1 MPTPMSSEAK
11 GLLSKTIRGLR
22 ARLLTD
28 LEQSLR
34 QTYKLGIDDA
44 SQAKLDVSAALRRA
58 RLERWIDEQ
67 LRGSSGKP
75 SKDAKLAAA
84 KARLRDDVIKQAG
97 YTLLNRLVYLRL
109 LEAAKL
115 RKAVVLTGGWLSPG
129 YRDFRAIA
137 PDLLGD
143 DSEGYALLLRV
154 VFDELAL
161 DLPGLYGRNG
171 LADLVPVPHE
181 TLRYVVEQLD
191 RPELAGC
198 WSDDMTLG
206 WVYQYW
212 NDPER
217 EAIDAKLNDGGKVE
231 RHEIASKTQMFTE
244 RYMVDWL
251 LQNSLGPMWL
261 AMCQAHGWTP
271 LCEQHGTLAR
281 LEQRRVDWRDKRGKH
296 EVALTDMMPL
306 DSDEERRW
314 AYYVPQ
320 PIPDD
325 AVTQAPKSVR
335 EIRLL
340 DPAVGSGHFL
350 VVAFDLLF
358 ALYQEEAQ
366 HRGEGWSD
374 AKNVEIVESILA
386 NNLHGIDLDPRA
398 VQIAAAGLWLK
409 AQQTARGARP
419 QTMNLVA
426 SQLRLAGLPD
436 DDPALVE
443 LREAVERETGI
454 PAGLTNEIVHALEGA
469 DHLGSLLKV
478 GDVLDR
484 VIAKYRETQT
494 EPVQGSLL
502 EGFGA
507 AQVLVAFDEGDARG
521 KLHEQLETFLAAHTG
536 SADLGLR
543 LRGEQLAAGVRFM
556 RLLREGAYDLVVGNP
571 PYQGTAKMAD
581 SAYVEKEYA
590 EGKADLFAAFLQRG
604 LGLVR
609 EGGVSALLTMR
620 NWMFLKQY
628 AKLRM
633 FLLQTYDLRTL
644 HDSSS
649 GAFEEISAAQVVV
662 SVVSSVFRRA
672 PMSGQ
677 SACALKAFDEA
688 TVMTVGETQR
698 KRAAT
703 LCQAGRHE
711 FEPSTLDVVPEWPLV
726 YWWTADKLQLYRD
739 SPLLGSIHLIASG
752 VKTGNDPRFV
762 RWCFELAKH
771 DLPLRDGSPV
781 KSRWQFYIKG
791 AAGAQWFEPATQAIC
806 WIASGLELNVYGAY
820 CAPKTVRLR
829 DPSLYFQL
837 GTAFTPIG
845 AAFSARAHRFPSI
858 IGNMGASVFS
868 GSRGETVCALN
879 SSTSR
884 DILQSLNPTVHFEND
899 DVARLPLLDIPK
911 ATEIFQL
918 VDLAF
923 SLHES
928 HREASVEFQSPGP
941 SPWAHAQAWAQL
953 AVDRPENNPLP
964 EYNEQLVPEPNTDH
978 LSFALCVALGRFFP
992 PTSPKL
998 GILDPSTDDLT
1009 HALSDGI
1016 LFLDGTLEPDDITD
1030 SLGHPST
1037 SLLRQT
1043 WHTHRPENTKRTDLR
1058 EYLRLDFFTDVHR
1071 QMYENRPIHWPLS
1084 SEKKTFVAW
1093 INIHRWHAGTLRTLL
1108 ATHLN
1113 PTKKRLESQLA
1124 DLREARH
1131 SKDPKAARAAEKL
1144 LPRLEKLDAEL
1155 TQFIAEVSRCSE
1167 QGPPPADAKSPKRER
1182 DAVYVP
1188 DLDDGVLINAAALWP
1203 LLLPQWKDPKKW
1215 WKELS
1220 EAKGRK
1226 DYDWSHLA
1234 ARYFPERVDLKCQQ
1248 DPSLGVAHGCF
1259 WKYHPARAY
1268 AWELRLQD
1276 EINPECTIDERN
1288 SNEARAAF
1296 LADHATEA
1304 NEIEIEESKRRKRKL
1319 DKAQADRES
1328 ALFDPDAEPL
1338 NDGEPGGG

>member
-1 MPTPMSSEAK
+1 MPAPMSSEAK
-11 GLLSKTIRGLR
+11 GLLSKTIRDLR

-44 SQAKLDVSAALRRA
+44 SKAKLDVAAALRRA

-67 LRGSSGKP
+67 LRGLGGKP
-75 SKDAKLAAA
+75 SKGGSKDATLAAA
-84 KARLRDDVIKQAG
+84 KARLRDDLVKQAG

-109 LEAAKL
+109 LEDAKL

-129 YRDFRAIA
+129 YRDFRAMA
-137 PDLLGD
+137 PALLSD
-143 DSEGYALLLRV
+143 DSEGYALLLRI

-191 RPELAGC
+191 RPELASC
-198 WSDDMTLG
+198 WTDDMTLG

-217 EAIDAKLNDGGKVE
+217 EAIDAKLNTDSEAKVE

-281 LEQRRVDWRDKRGKH
+281 LEQRRGDWRDKRDKG

-325 AVTQAPKSVR
+325 AITHAPERVC

-366 HRGEGWSD
+366 HRRQVWTD
-374 AKNVEIVESILA
+374 VEIVESILA

-454 PAGLTNEIVHALEGA
+454 PAGSTNEIVHALAGA
-469 DHLGSLLKV
+469 DYLGSLLKI

-484 VIAKYRETQT
+484 VI
-494 EPVQGSLL
+494 G
-502 EGFGA
+502 
-507 AQVLVAFDEGDARG
+507 FDEGDARG
-521 KLHEQLETFLAAHTG
+521 KLNEQLEGFLAAHTG

-543 LRGEQLAAGVRFM
+543 LRGEQLAAGVRFL
-556 RLLREGAYDLVVGNP
+556 RLVREGAYDLVVGNP
-571 PYQGTAKMAD
+571 PYLAPSKVAGALDFQAHYPEAHYPEAKSD
-581 SAYVEKEYA
+581 V
-590 EGKADLFAAFLQRG
+590 FAAFFMRARTLTRRG
-604 LGLVR
+604 GFVAFITL
-609 EGGVSALLTMR
+609 S
-620 NWMFLKQY
+620 NWMFLSSFRRFR
-628 AKLRM
+628 ASM
-633 FLLQTYDLRTL
+633 LQSALFALADLGKAAFSTGGTLISTSCTIFCQTNPTGASIALRTF
-644 HDSSS
+644 S
-649 GAFEEISAAQVVV
+649 GYQARRDEQQPLRTEAATRCQVGRFE
-662 SVVSSVFRRA
+662 FD
-672 PMSGQ
+672 PT
-677 SACALKAFDEA
+677 ALK
-688 TVMTVGETQR
+688 VI
-698 KRAAT
+698 
-703 LCQAGRHE
+703 
-711 FEPSTLDVVPEWPLV
+711 PEWPLP
-726 YWWTADKLQLYRD
+726 YWWNDDLLARYRTGHLLKDEAPARFGVNTGSNARFLRSVWELRYFSPTLCTQAVGTGNPDSSWVPYVKGGGAWMHATADVID
-739 SPLLGSIHLIASG
+739 WA
-752 VKTGNDPRFV
+752 
-762 RWCFELAKH
+762 
-771 DLPLRDGSPV
+771 
-781 KSRWQFYIKG
+781 
-791 AAGAQWFEPATQAIC
+791 
-806 WIASGLELNVYGAY
+806 ASGLELKVSVDYRFGNVEWKVPNEDFYFKYG
-820 CAPKTVRLR
+820 V
-829 DPSLYFQL
+829 
-837 GTAFTPIG
+837 AFAKIG
-845 AAFSARAHRFPSI
+845 ASFSARLHRHR
-858 IGNMGASVFS
+858 SVFDS
-868 GSRGETVCALN
+868 AGSSIFPKEPAAVLCSLN
-879 SSTSR
+879 SSVARS
-884 DILQSLNPTVHFEND
+884 ILASLNPTVNFQVGDIN
-899 DVARLPLLDIPK
+899 RLPLFHISK
-911 ATEIFQL
+911 SSEIVATVER
-918 VDLAF
+918 AF
-923 SLHES
+923 TAHES
-928 HREASVEFQSPGP
+928 HREPSVEFQSPGP

-953 AVDRPENNPLP
+953 AVDRPENTPLP
-964 EYNEQLVPEPNTDH
+964 EYTEQLTPEPNTDH
-978 LSFALCVALGRFFP
+978 LSFALGVALGRFFP
-992 PTSPKL
+992 PTAPKL
-998 GILDPSTDDLT
+998 GTLDPIKDPVT
-1009 HALSDGI
+1009 HALPDGI
-1016 LFLDGTLEPDDITD
+1016 LFLDGTLEPDDTLD

-1043 WHTHRPENTKRTDLR
+1043 WDTLRPEDSKRTDLR
-1058 EYLRLDFFTDVHR
+1058 EYLRLDFFADVHR
-1071 QMYENRPIHWPLS
+1071 PMYENRPIHWPLS

-1108 ATHLN
+1108 ANHLN

-1124 DLREARH
+1124 DLRDAQR

-1144 LPRLEKLDAEL
+1144 LPKLEKLDAEL
-1155 TQFIAEVSRCSE
+1155 AQFIAEVSRCSE
-1167 QGPPPADAKSPKRER
+1167 QGPPPADPKSPKRER
-1182 DAVYVP
+1182 DAVYEP
-1188 DLDDGVLINAAALWP
+1188 DLDDGVMINAAALWP
-1203 LLLPQWKDPKKW
+1203 LLAPQWKDPKKW
-1215 WKELS
+1215 WKELC

-1226 DYDWSHLA
+1226 HYDWSHLA

-1276 EINPECTIDERN
+1276 QIGPECTIDEDWSPFDRNAPRPRN

-1296 LADHATEA
+1296 LADHTTEA
-1304 NEIEIEESKRRKRKL
+1304 NELELEESKRRKRKL
-1319 DKAQADRES
+1319 DRAQVERES
-1328 ALFDPDAEPL
+1328 AVFDPDAEPL
-1338 NDGEPGGG
+1338 DDVSFNP